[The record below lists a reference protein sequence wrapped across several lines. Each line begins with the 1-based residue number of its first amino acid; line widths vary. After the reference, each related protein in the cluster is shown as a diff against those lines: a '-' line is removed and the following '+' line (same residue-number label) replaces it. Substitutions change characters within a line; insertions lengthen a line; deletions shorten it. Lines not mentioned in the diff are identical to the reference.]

1 MTTLFSTSDGERL
14 DVFLAANIQGL
25 TRNAAQKLIES
36 GNVTL
41 NSKTVRK
48 NHKITLGEAYNII
61 QNEPKESAVTG
72 QDIRLDVVF
81 EDNDLIVINK
91 PRGMVVHP
99 APGHSENTLVNAL
112 LYHCG
117 ESLSGIG
124 GVIRPGI
131 VHRLDKETSGLII
144 VAKNDASHLSLASQL
159 SSRTLKREYDAIV
172 YGIVKNDNGII
183 NAPIGRHQKDRK
195 KQAVTGINSREAIT
209 HYEVV
214 TRYERFT
221 HIKCRLETGRTHQ
234 IRVHLSHIN
243 HPILGDSV
251 YGIKKSEKGLS
262 SQCLHAS
269 MLGFNHPKTGEYIEV
284 KSVLPRYFTE
294 VLGRLV

>member
-41 NSKTVRK
+41 NDKTVRK
-48 NHKITLGEAYNII
+48 NHKTTLGEAYNII

-72 QDIRLDVVF
+72 QDIRLDIVF

-117 ESLSGIG
+117 
-124 GVIRPGI
+124 
-131 VHRLDKETSGLII
+131 
-144 VAKNDASHLSLASQL
+144 
-159 SSRTLKREYDAIV
+159 
-172 YGIVKNDNGII
+172 
-183 NAPIGRHQKDRK
+183 
-195 KQAVTGINSREAIT
+195 
-209 HYEVV
+209 
-214 TRYERFT
+214 
-221 HIKCRLETGRTHQ
+221 
-234 IRVHLSHIN
+234 
-243 HPILGDSV
+243 
-251 YGIKKSEKGLS
+251 
-262 SQCLHAS
+262 
-269 MLGFNHPKTGEYIEV
+269 
-284 KSVLPRYFTE
+284 
-294 VLGRLV
+294 